1 MKHQLLR
8 LLRGGMIAVM
18 AVLCTV
24 LPSGAFAQG
33 EAAGKQ
39 TATGTALSAGQNGNV
54 DNSPRERELTPR
66 PKSIKPEKTRR
77 TAGDDA
83 RRIEVKFVDG
93 LRFDVNPRGMLVERA
108 GKGLWGPQSRT
119 TLQRFERARG
129 AWHRMITVE
138 EAAVDRMRGNA
149 QRKLGKEVADM
160 NSYYILTVPE
170 DIDATV
176 WIDQLNALPEVQI
189 ARFVPLP
196 APMPVP
202 NDFQDDQEYL
212 DAATAG
218 IDAESYAWGIAGGTG
233 ANVRI
238 VDLEYSWNLN
248 HQDLPA
254 GITTLIPGGRTA
266 VDPFNDN
273 DHGTAVLGELAS
285 INNGWGTTGIAH
297 NAQIFVAP
305 VSWDNGYNLAAAIL
319 NAITSLSAGDI
330 LLIEQQTAG
339 PNYDSNNDPSQFGLV
354 PSEWRE
360 SVYDAIVTAVGNG
373 IHVVEAAGNGSQ
385 NLDGAEYG
393 QDNGGHYPFNG
404 SKNSGA
410 IIVGAGARPSGST
423 TDRSRLNFS
432 CYGSRVNVQGWGE
445 GVMTT
450 GYGTFY
456 NAEGVNLWYRS
467 NFSGTSSASPIV
479 TGAVALIGSIQE
491 ELNGTTMTPA
501 DMRTLLI
508 NTGSPQQAGMN
519 PVSEHIGPRPSIRAA
534 IQSIDPCDLACPADI
549 TVDNDADYC
558 GAVVNFPAPTTS
570 ETCGEVT
577 FTPASGSFFPVGTTT
592 VTVMT
597 TSGSSCTFDVTVN
610 DTQDPSITC
619 PDDITVNNDPDYC
632 GAVVTYSTTASD
644 NCPGVTIAFNPP
656 SGSFFPV
663 GTSSVTATATDAHGN
678 DTQCSFDVTVVD
690 AQPPTITM
698 SVSPTQLWP
707 PNHTMRTITA
717 TVQVADNCPG
727 VTYALTSITSNEP
740 DNGLGDG
747 DTPNDIQSAAFN
759 TPDLGFRVRAERAG
773 MGSGRIYTVTY
784 TATDGANNQTSASA
798 EITVPLNLGKDGATA
813 QLPIAYELKQN
824 YPNPFNPS
832 TVLRYSLPEAS
843 VVTLRVHDMLGRE
856 VATLLHGSPRDAG
869 QHEAIFDGAGL
880 VSGVYSC
887 SIDAVS
893 LESGERFTAV
903 RQMVMTK

>member
-1 MKHQLLR
+1 MKHQLVR
-8 LLRGGMIAVM
+8 FLRGGTIAVI
-18 AVLCTV
+18 AALCTV
-24 LPSGAFAQG
+24 LWSDAFAQG
-33 EAAGKQ
+33 EVAGKN
-39 TATGTALSAGQNGNV
+39 ASSGSAISAGQNGNT
-54 DNSPRERELTPR
+54 DTSPRERELTPR
-66 PKSIKPEKTRR
+66 PKSIKPAKTLR
-77 TAGDDA
+77 TANDDV

-93 LRFDVNPRGMLVERA
+93 LRFDVNPRGMLIERA
-108 GKGLWGPQSRT
+108 EKGLWSPQSRAV
-119 TLQRFERARG
+119 LQRLERARG
-129 AWHRMITVE
+129 AWHRMVTVGE
-138 EAAVDRMRGNA
+138 EEVDRLRGNA
-149 QRKLGKEVADM
+149 QRKLRKEVADM

-170 DIDATV
+170 EIDAAA

-233 ANVRI
+233 TNVRI

-254 GITTLIPGGRTA
+254 GITTLIPAGRTA
-266 VDPFNDN
+266 DDPFNDN
-273 DHGTAVLGELAS
+273 DHGTAVLGELVS
-285 INNGWGTTGIAH
+285 LNNGWGTTGIAH
-297 NAQIFVAP
+297 NAQNFVAP
-305 VSWDNGYNLAAAIL
+305 VNWDNGYNLAAAIL

-330 LLIEQQTAG
+330 LLIEQQTRG
-339 PNYDSNNDPSQFGLV
+339 PNYDPNNAPSQFGLV
-354 PSEWRE
+354 PSEWQE
-360 SVYDAIVTAVGNG
+360 AVYDAIVTAVGNG

-385 NLDGAEYG
+385 DLDHTDYTQG
-393 QDNGGHYPFNG
+393 NGGHYPFNG

-423 TDRSRLNFS
+423 TDRSRLDFS

-467 NFSGTSSASPIV
+467 TFGGTSSASPIV
-479 TGAVALIGSIQE
+479 TGAVALIESIQE
-491 ELNGTTMTPA
+491 QLHGTTITPA

-508 NTGSPQQAGMN
+508 NTGSPQQAGAN

-549 TVDNDADYC
+549 AVSNDAGYC

-570 ETCGEVT
+570 LTCGDVT

-592 VTVMT
+592 VTVTT

-619 PDDITVNNDPDYC
+619 PDDITVDNDPGFC
-632 GAVVTYSTTASD
+632 GAIVGYSATASD

-663 GTSSVTATATDAHGN
+663 GTTPVTATATDAHGN
-678 DTQCSFDVTVVD
+678 DTQCTFDVIVVD
-690 AQPPTITM
+690 AEPPTITM

-707 PNHTMRTITA
+707 PNHKMRAISA
-717 TVQVADNCPG
+717 AVQVADNCPG
-727 VTYALTSITSNEP
+727 VTYALTSITSNEA

-747 DTPNDIQSAAFN
+747 DMPNDIQNADYNSA
-759 TPDLGFRVRAERAG
+759 DLAFRVRAERAG

-798 EITVPLNLGKDGATA
+798 EITVPLSMGKDGVSAL
-813 QLPIAYELKQN
+813 LPDSYELEQN

-832 TVLRYSLPEAS
+832 TVLRFSLPEAS

-856 VATLLHGSPRDAG
+856 VATLLRGSQRDAG
-869 QHEAIFDGAGL
+869 QHEAIFDGTGL
-880 VSGVYSC
+880 VSGVYSFT
-887 SIDAVS
+887 IDAVS